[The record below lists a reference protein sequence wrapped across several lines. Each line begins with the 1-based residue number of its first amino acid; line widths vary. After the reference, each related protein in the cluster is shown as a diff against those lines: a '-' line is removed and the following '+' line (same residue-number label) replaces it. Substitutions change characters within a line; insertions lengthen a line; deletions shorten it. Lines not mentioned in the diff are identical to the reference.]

1 MEEGPSRTNEKTNRT
16 GLETMSQNATF
27 DDVLAVVFGTL
38 DTVYQLHAPEDPESE
53 NDPGMCK
60 HCKVEFPC
68 QTEEII
74 LEGLAHVA
82 IAMEQAKTSES
93 SSAESEQPSA

>member
-1 MEEGPSRTNEKTNRT
+1 
-16 GLETMSQNATF
+16 MSQNATF

-82 IAMEQAKTSES
+82 IAIEQAKTSS
-93 SSAESEQPSA
+93 PAESEQPSA